1 MSLNTKYD
9 ILDNRLVIQRLNA
22 GDRQCFEAC
31 YRFYYK
37 GLCSFASRWVS
48 LPVAEDIVQDTML
61 YIWENRD
68 RLMEELSLKGLLFMI
83 VRNKSLDRISS
94 QKVHSR
100 VHQQLEK
107 RFADQ
112 FDSPDFYLGTE
123 LARLYRE
130 ALAQL
135 PEQTRRIFEMSRFQ
149 GMTHQQIA
157 AEMEVSPQTVNYHI
171 GQALKVL
178 GVALKDYLPLIALFF
193 EGKLDEPANRE
204 IENWYDAS
212 EENRRRLEALYF
224 VLFAGD
230 RLRAAASVN
239 TDQAFRSL
247 QRRIELRRTK
257 TRPQWRQIAARYAAI
272 LVAGVIVAGMYLY
285 QNRPDDRI
293 CTVSAERSDCSVTLP
308 DGSVIRLT
316 RSSQLNYPASFDDG
330 NRTVHLTGEAFF
342 EVSKRNGAPFTV
354 TTVHDAEVV
363 VRGTKFNLKA
373 YDDSSDVETVLVEGA
388 VDFRAADHVVALH
401 PGQKV
406 SYNPTDNDLTLQTV
420 NVEAELAA
428 RLRTFRHVDLAQIA
442 GVIED
447 FYGIGVAFRSEALK
461 NIQFTGTL
469 DFNMPIDHILEVLTL
484 STNTRFNRNGEK
496 ITIHK

>member
-1 MSLNTKYD
+1 MKEID
-9 ILDNRLVIQRLNA
+9 DN
-22 GDRQCFEAC
+22 
-31 YRFYYK
+31 
-37 GLCSFASRWVS
+37 
-48 LPVAEDIVQDTML
+48 
-61 YIWENRD
+61 
-68 RLMEELSLKGLLFMI
+68 LL
-83 VRNKSLDRISS
+83 
-94 QKVHSR
+94 
-100 VHQQLEK
+100 
-107 RFADQ
+107 
-112 FDSPDFYLGTE
+112 TE
-123 LARLYRE
+123 FL
-130 ALAQL
+130 
-135 PEQTRRIFEMSRFQ
+135 
-149 GMTHQQIA
+149 
-157 AEMEVSPQTVNYHI
+157 
-171 GQALKVL
+171 
-178 GVALKDYLPLIALFF
+178 

-204 IENWYDAS
+204 IENWYDTS

-239 TDQAFRSL
+239 TDLSFRSL

-406 SYNPTDNDLTLQTV
+406 SYNPTDNDLTH
-420 NVEAELAA
+420 
-428 RLRTFRHVDLAQIA
+428 RGR
-442 GVIED
+442 
-447 FYGIGVAFRSEALK
+447 
-461 NIQFTGTL
+461 
-469 DFNMPIDHILEVLTL
+469 
-484 STNTRFNRNGEK
+484 
-496 ITIHK
+496 

>member
-1 MSLNTKYD
+1 MKEID
-9 ILDNRLVIQRLNA
+9 DN
-22 GDRQCFEAC
+22 
-31 YRFYYK
+31 
-37 GLCSFASRWVS
+37 
-48 LPVAEDIVQDTML
+48 
-61 YIWENRD
+61 
-68 RLMEELSLKGLLFMI
+68 LL
-83 VRNKSLDRISS
+83 
-94 QKVHSR
+94 
-100 VHQQLEK
+100 
-107 RFADQ
+107 
-112 FDSPDFYLGTE
+112 TE
-123 LARLYRE
+123 FL
-130 ALAQL
+130 
-135 PEQTRRIFEMSRFQ
+135 
-149 GMTHQQIA
+149 
-157 AEMEVSPQTVNYHI
+157 
-171 GQALKVL
+171 
-178 GVALKDYLPLIALFF
+178 

-204 IENWYDAS
+204 IENWYDTS

-239 TDQAFRSL
+239 TDQSFRSL

-316 RSSQLNYPASFDDG
+316 RSSQLNYPA
-330 NRTVHLTGEAFF
+330 FF

-388 VDFRAADHVVALH
+388 VDFRAADHVMALH

>member
-1 MSLNTKYD
+1 MKEID
-9 ILDNRLVIQRLNA
+9 DN
-22 GDRQCFEAC
+22 
-31 YRFYYK
+31 
-37 GLCSFASRWVS
+37 
-48 LPVAEDIVQDTML
+48 
-61 YIWENRD
+61 
-68 RLMEELSLKGLLFMI
+68 LL
-83 VRNKSLDRISS
+83 
-94 QKVHSR
+94 
-100 VHQQLEK
+100 
-107 RFADQ
+107 
-112 FDSPDFYLGTE
+112 TE
-123 LARLYRE
+123 FL
-130 ALAQL
+130 
-135 PEQTRRIFEMSRFQ
+135 
-149 GMTHQQIA
+149 
-157 AEMEVSPQTVNYHI
+157 
-171 GQALKVL
+171 
-178 GVALKDYLPLIALFF
+178 

-363 VRGTKFNLKA
+363 VL
-373 YDDSSDVETVLVEGA
+373 SL
-388 VDFRAADHVVALH
+388 
-401 PGQKV
+401 
-406 SYNPTDNDLTLQTV
+406 
-420 NVEAELAA
+420 
-428 RLRTFRHVDLAQIA
+428 I
-442 GVIED
+442 
-447 FYGIGVAFRSEALK
+447 
-461 NIQFTGTL
+461 
-469 DFNMPIDHILEVLTL
+469 HI
-484 STNTRFNRNGEK
+484 
-496 ITIHK
+496 